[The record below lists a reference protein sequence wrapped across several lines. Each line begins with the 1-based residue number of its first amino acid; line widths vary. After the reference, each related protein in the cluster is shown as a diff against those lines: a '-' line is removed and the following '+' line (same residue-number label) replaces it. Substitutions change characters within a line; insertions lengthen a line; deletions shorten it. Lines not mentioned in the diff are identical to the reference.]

1 MTGDDIP
8 DADHVARYCSPRMVV
23 DGLPL
28 LDAFVPEPLDA
39 PLSVVWVEHFGDI
52 GGDATFDDLRR
63 EVGANL
69 RLRRNGRF
77 AVINTGRA
85 RAAARLRPG
94 QFLHIRH
101 APLNGFPSHSEIG
114 GLHQETP
121 RLSRALQKLVA
132 AGDMHLVVSDR

>member
-23 DGLPL
+23 DGLPM
-28 LDAFVPEPLDA
+28 LDAFVPEPLEA
-39 PLSVVWVEHFGDI
+39 PLSVVWVEHFGDVAAE
-52 GGDATFDDLRR
+52 ATFDDLRR

-69 RLRRNGRF
+69 RLRRNGGF
-77 AVINTGRA
+77 AVINAGRA
-85 RAAARLRPG
+85 RDAIRLRPE
-94 QFLHIRH
+94 QFLHIKH
-101 APLNGFPSHSEIG
+101 APLDDFPSHSEIN

-132 AGDMHLVVSDR
+132 ADDMHLALPDR

>member
-1 MTGDDIP
+1 MTGDDLP

-39 PLSVVWVEHFGDI
+39 PLSVVWAEHFGDVTD
-52 GGDATFDDLRR
+52 GATFDDLRR

-77 AVINTGRA
+77 AVINVGQA
-85 RAAARLRPG
+85 RDAARLRTG

-101 APLNGFPSHSEIG
+101 APLDGFQSHSEIS
-114 GLHQETP
+114 GLDQETP
-121 RLSRALQKLVA
+121 RLSRALQKLAA
-132 AGDMHLVVSDR
+132 AGDMHLAVLNR